1 MSKTFKTK
9 LFKEEKNDIRK
20 VGCSEKGKKIKSN
33 KGQTVDPV
41 KLEDIRKLFKF
52 LKKKT
57 MLKYMLLLKF
67 N

>member
-1 MSKTFKTK
+1 MSKTFKIK

-41 KLEDIRKLFKF
+41 KFRRY
-52 LKKKT
+52 KKII
-57 MLKYMLLLKF
+57 
-67 N
+67 